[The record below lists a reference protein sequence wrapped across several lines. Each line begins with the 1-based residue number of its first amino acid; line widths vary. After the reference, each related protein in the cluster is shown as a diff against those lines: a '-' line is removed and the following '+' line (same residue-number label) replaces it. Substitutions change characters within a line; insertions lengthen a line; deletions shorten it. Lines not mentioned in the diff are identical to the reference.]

1 MELDRNPDGDGAG
14 QKLGNI
20 SLGGTCRL
28 GPRRLPASGRALCRL
43 ISTHGPDLAI
53 IASVRGRGWCGKGRE
68 GGVNI
73 SGRGGSL
80 ATIPIPEHRKEPRKP
95 GGSWSG
101 PDVGLGR
108 GGSGRIGVGCHR
120 GTGSRAGR
128 GWRWPR
134 PESRSEPA
142 PRSDSG
148 RLPPGFARTHS
159 SATGPPRNPRRS
171 AAATARPRLVF
182 ATVSWRLLPPAH
194 TRSLRPF
201 PHSRAVSDSFLA
213 DFNRQVSEQHATIFD
228 WSDRLRTCR
237 IPTSGKVPSIAEF
250 HGMRRM
256 KKKGR
261 RPARGSWRSE
271 LVP

>member
-1 MELDRNPDGDGAG
+1 MPRSRFPSIGKSRESPEDRGPGQMSVSGAVG
-14 QKLGNI
+14 RAV
-20 SLGGTCRL
+20 S
-28 GPRRLPASGRALCRL
+28 ASGVTAV
-43 ISTHGPDLAI
+43 PA
-53 IASVRGRGWCGKGRE
+53 AAFAEV
-68 GGVNI
+68 
-73 SGRGGSL
+73 
-80 ATIPIPEHRKEPRKP
+80 
-95 GGSWSG
+95 
-101 PDVGLGR
+101 
-108 GGSGRIGVGCHR
+108 GVG
-120 GTGSRAGR
+120 RAR
-128 GWRWPR
+128 ISIRT
-134 PESRSEPA
+134 S

-201 PHSRAVSDSFLA
+201 PHSRAVSDSFIA

-228 WSDRLRTCR
+228 WSDRLRTYR
-237 IPTSGKVPSIAEF
+237 IPTPGKVPCNCRVPRNPKNE
-250 HGMRRM
+250 
-256 KKKGR
+256 KKGR